1 MKQALIHNIW
11 RLIFKTFRRKRF
23 AQFVDRIQ
31 PQPQER
37 ILDFGGYP
45 ATWEGHE
52 QCAAEILIVN
62 VHEITPPA
70 NPGHFRFQVAD
81 GCSLPFADHSF
92 DIVFSNSVIEH
103 VGDFERQKAFAA
115 EVIRT
120 GRRLW
125 VQTPAQEFW
134 IEPHFMTPFIH
145 WLPKSWQHRLTRNFS
160 VWGWLTRPDAQQ
172 VAAFIGD
179 IRLLTHAEMVQ
190 LFPGC
195 EILRE
200 KVCFGLFTK
209 SYIAVKTL

>member
-1 MKQALIHNIW
+1 MKQSLIHGIW
-11 RLIFKTFRRKRF
+11 RLVFKTFRKKRF

-31 PQPQER
+31 PQPYER
-37 ILDFGGYP
+37 ILDIGGYP
-45 ATWEGHE
+45 ATWEGH
-52 QCAAEILIVN
+52 QQIAAQIHIAN

-70 NPGHFRFQVAD
+70 DPGRFHFHIAD
-81 GCSLPFADHSF
+81 GCALPFTDQSF

-103 VGDFERQKAFAA
+103 VGDFERQKAFAR

-145 WLPKSWQHRLTRNFS
+145 WLPKAWQHRLSRNFS

-172 VAAFIGD
+172 VAAFIND
-179 IRLLTHAEMVQ
+179 IRLLTHAEMVL

-200 KVCFGLFTK
+200 KVCLGLFTK
-209 SYIAVKTL
+209 SYIAVKTP

>member
-1 MKQALIHNIW
+1 MKQVLIHNVW
-11 RLIFKTFRRKRF
+11 RLIFKTFRKKRF

-31 PQPQER
+31 PQPHER
-37 ILDFGGYP
+37 ILDIGGYP
-45 ATWEGHE
+45 GTWEGHE
-52 QCAAEILIVN
+52 QIAAEIHIAN
-62 VHEITPPA
+62 VHEITPPST
-70 NPGHFRFQVAD
+70 PGHFRFLVAD
-81 GCSLPFADHSF
+81 GCALPFADQSF

-103 VGDFERQKAFAA
+103 VGDFARQKAFAA

-160 VWGWLTRPDAQQ
+160 VWGWLTRPNVQQ
-172 VAAFIGD
+172 VADFISD

-200 KVCFGLFTK
+200 KVCLGLFTK
-209 SYIAVKTL
+209 SYIAVKTI